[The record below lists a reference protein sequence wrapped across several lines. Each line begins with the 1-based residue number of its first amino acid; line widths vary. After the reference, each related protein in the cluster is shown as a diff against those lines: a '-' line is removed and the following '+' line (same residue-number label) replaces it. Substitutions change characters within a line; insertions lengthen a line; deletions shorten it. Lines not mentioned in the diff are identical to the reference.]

1 MKNPKNL
8 RMQVCAAIGAAVL
21 FSAVF
26 ALAGCDDGSTDP
38 SGSNNQS
45 GAVTKTV
52 TSAAEWEAFLEELEE
67 KGGTY
72 EVTIAGDAPIVVMP
86 FLEYAS
92 VAKSFDV
99 TLKGTGTLQLDITG
113 VSYSDYKD
121 IFRLK
126 GEIYPGGSGNVIQTL
141 TIDGP
146 TLTGEATSNTPLVF
160 VSDTTDTMVTSTT
173 ISAKLVLKSGNITG
187 NKGGGVYVSGKGAQF
202 DMEGGEISGNSASE
216 KGGGVYISRG
226 AKFNMTS
233 GTISGNEVRYTSDS
247 TADVAD
253 KSAFGGGVYID
264 GWWDNADSGI
274 TTTFTKTGGK
284 IYGTNGSNAD
294 LKNKYTAASGGIGHG
309 ATVYYFKSQDE
320 GDQYYCDADL
330 LEGDAG
336 KISTTDS
343 LPASGTSGKWTKQ

>member
-38 SGSNNQS
+38 SGSNNPS
-45 GAVTKTV
+45 GAGTKTV
-52 TSAAEWEAFLEELEE
+52 TSADDWKAFLKELEAN
-67 KGGTY
+67 GGTY

-113 VSYSDYKD
+113 VTDGYKY
-121 IFRLK
+121 IFYLNGNIDEF
-126 GEIYPGGSGNVIQTL
+126 GETNKAIQNL

-146 TLTGEATSNTPLVF
+146 TLKGADSNNPLVF
-160 VSDTTDTMVTSTT
+160 VGGKNTLTGSTD

-187 NKGGGVYVSGKGAQF
+187 NKGGGVYVYGKGAQF

-216 KGGGVYISRG
+216 KGGGVYISSG
-226 AKFNMTS
+226 ATFNMTS
-233 GTISGNEVRYTSDS
+233 GTISGNEVRYLNPNGNVD
-247 TADVAD
+247 D

-264 GWWDNADSGI
+264 GTQDWSPDFVS
-274 TTTFTKTGGK
+274 FTKTGGK

-294 LKNKYTAASGGIGHG
+294 LKNKYTEASGGIGHG
-309 ATVYYFKSQDE
+309 AAVYYFKSQTA
-320 GDQYYCDADL
+320 GDQYYCDTDL
-330 LEGDAG
+330 LEE
-336 KISTTDS
+336 TTGNITTAN
-343 LPASGTSGKWTKQ
+343 LPTGETPVGNWTKIAE